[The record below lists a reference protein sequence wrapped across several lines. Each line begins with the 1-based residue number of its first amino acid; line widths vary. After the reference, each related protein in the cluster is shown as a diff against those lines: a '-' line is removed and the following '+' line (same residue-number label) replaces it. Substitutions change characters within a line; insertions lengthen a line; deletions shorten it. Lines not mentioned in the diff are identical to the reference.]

1 MNGLYQSDLKF
12 LLKYAKAVL
21 VLLGKKTKQN
31 KKPTVKLLE
40 LDLVI

>member
-21 VLLGKKTKQN
+21 VLLGKKNKTKQKTN
-31 KKPTVKLLE
+31 C
-40 LDLVI
+40 